1 MESLENSAF
10 TAYNS
15 PAAANDAEGS
25 RHKASEA
32 AETPATVTSATVPQN
47 PGVVSRV
54 NWHSPFAA
62 SPADSPGHNLH
73 QSANTYSTPPVAL
86 PDTGGVLQGSY
97 HGPAPGL
104 GFQSTV
110 SIPHGLGPLLQ
121 PISEP
126 SPRLY
131 LDQPLWPLNLRE
143 EARLLRHFIERIAP
157 NMDLTD
163 PFNHFAT
170 VVPQRAATCPP
181 LLNAVLA
188 SSARHL
194 SSISD
199 YDPVVANRY
208 HQQCLKYLIPMLDD
222 TAAILDEN
230 LLASTVILRFLEE
243 IEVPVSGQTRPE
255 SQHHLL
261 GTHAFLT
268 AQERSSATGGLR
280 QAAFFCGL
288 RQEIYVAFVN
298 QRSILP
304 ALEFF
309 NIDRSLNPTDNHTWA
324 NR

>member
-1 MESLENSAF
+1 MAYTLSVEGKKGSGQNQRDYDFSESQPWLSTRRALRFIDETQELISIYEDGLDPELASRHVESLENSAF

-126 SPRLY
+126 SP
-131 LDQPLWPLNLRE
+131 D
-143 EARLLRHFIERIAP
+143 
-157 NMDLTD
+157 
-163 PFNHFAT
+163 
-170 VVPQRAATCPP
+170 
-181 LLNAVLA
+181 
-188 SSARHL
+188 
-194 SSISD
+194 SI
-199 YDPVVANRY
+199 
-208 HQQCLKYLIPMLDD
+208 
-222 TAAILDEN
+222 
-230 LLASTVILRFLEE
+230 
-243 IEVPVSGQTRPE
+243 
-255 SQHHLL
+255 
-261 GTHAFLT
+261 
-268 AQERSSATGGLR
+268 
-280 QAAFFCGL
+280 
-288 RQEIYVAFVN
+288 
-298 QRSILP
+298 
-304 ALEFF
+304 
-309 NIDRSLNPTDNHTWA
+309 
-324 NR
+324 